1 MSTQWTDILG
11 PFRQRE
17 RAMEELLSRR
27 MAIERGQQSIYSLPQ
42 AKELTESVY
51 SASNLGFGQLL
62 DAMNKSGLPGSYIET
77 LARQV
82 PERAGMAAGTAV
94 NQMYQQYN
102 PTQLALERAR
112 LGLGLAQLRNEFYKN
127 QMMQDAMNA
136 QNSGLGGIGSLI
148 GGIAGIAGTV
158 LGGPAGG
165 LAGGLGGLVGG
176 LGKVLGLGSQMG
188 TTAYASVPYS
198 DTMGYGLSYIK

>member
-1 MSTQWTDILG
+1 
-11 PFRQRE
+11 
-17 RAMEELLSRR
+17 MEELLARR
-27 MAIERGQQSIYSLPQ
+27 MAIERGQKSIYSLPQ

-62 DAMNKSGLPGSYIET
+62 EAMNKAGLPGSYINT

-112 LGLGLAQLRNEFYKN
+112 LGLGLAQLRNDFYKN
-127 QMMQDAMNA
+127 QIMQDAMNA
-136 QNSGLGGIGSLI
+136 QSSGMGGIGSTIGSLAQI
-148 GGIAGIAGTV
+148 GGTLFGQVPGNF
-158 LGGPAGG
+158 L
-165 LAGGLGGLVGG
+165 GGLGSLFG
-176 LGKVLGLGSQMG
+176 LGNQMG
-188 TTAYASVPYS
+188 ATSYASVPYS
-198 DTMGYGLSYIK
+198 DTMGYGLSYI